1 MLTRGD
7 WAGSSVLQDH
17 RLLREAQSWKMAPAL
32 MGFASTNMRE
42 DLSASKEKFFGK
54 KEKEFSETL

>member
-7 WAGSSVLQDH
+7 WAGLSVLQDH
-17 RLLREAQSWKMAPAL
+17 RLLREAQSWEMAPVL

-42 DLSASKEKFFGK
+42 DLSASKEEFFSK
-54 KEKEFSETL
+54 KEKEFSKTL